1 MADQNPGGFNFAGSK
16 KRSFM
21 PAELAHRMSCKKD
34 FLKYFREHR
43 K

>member
-1 MADQNPGGFNFAGSK
+1 MADANMNGPNPGGSK